1 MTTRCAKGSGANQSP
16 VRTERCLRPSL
27 AKDDAA
33 AKKPSLAAVRFLFTI
48 RLSGGPYGAQKFVV
62 GLFESKGIAEDARNR
77 LETEGVPASDISLK
91 VLRER
96 SPLPSTMEP
105 EVEASFLSPVILG
118 NFREIVR
125 PIHPQWRDYCL
136 RPGGRG

>member
-1 MTTRCAKGSGANQSP
+1 MAPR
-16 VRTERCLRPSL
+16 
-27 AKDDAA
+27 
-33 AKKPSLAAVRFLFTI
+33 I
-48 RLSGGPYGAQKFVV
+48 VV

-118 NFREIVR
+118 NFRESFVQYIRNGETIVCVLAAEDER
-125 PIHPQWRDYCL
+125 VELAVDTLKQYAPLEVAIALPSDDRSTMTLDL
-136 RPGGRG
+136 R